1 MNNIKKILSMVLV
14 LGLAACSML
23 ACQPKA
29 ETTETAEASS
39 AAATEEPVSAAEEAK
54 ASGETVKVA
63 IVTDMCI
70 DEAEWLQNLVAGL
83 DAYMA
88 EHSDLDIKVV
98 EATDISEFE
107 PKVRT
112 LAEAGYQII
121 ITMFSDMAD
130 ATIAVANDY
139 PEILFGSLDGTI
151 VDLDQYQ
158 NIEEFGL
165 NRTQTA
171 FMAGVV
177 AASSSQT
184 GKVGIV
190 AGADEPIINAIVAGW
205 QQGLVYAN
213 PNIDDV
219 VVYANSFTDPTKGK
233 ELGLSLYNKGCD
245 VIGAA
250 AGGTGVGSA
259 QAAEEVDG
267 LFVAWDVHYTEV
279 FGDKALELGSA
290 VNYFDVMVLQ
300 FISDA
305 TSGKFQAGVRVDYGM
320 AEGVCDFESLDNAP
334 LSDETKALV
343 AQARAEITAGNI
355 ELFTE
360 PLHK

>member
-1 MNNIKKILSMVLV
+1 MKNTKRALCLIIVLMM
-14 LGLAACSML
+14 ACAML
-23 ACQPKA
+23 ACQK
-29 ETTETAEASS
+29 TAAPTGE
-39 AAATEEPVSAAEEAK
+39 AAAPAGEVAAPAAEK
-54 ASGETVKVA
+54 VKVG
-63 IVTDMCI
+63 IVTDMGI

-88 EHSDLDIKVV
+88 EHDDLDIKVV
-98 EATDISEFE
+98 EATDVSEFE

-139 PEILFGSLDGTI
+139 PDILFGSLDGTI
-151 VDLDQYQ
+151 ADLAQYK
-158 NIEEFGL
+158 NVEEFGL

-177 AASSSQT
+177 AASSST
-184 GKVGIV
+184 AGKVGIV

-213 PNIDDV
+213 PNIEDI
-219 VVYANSFTDPTKGK
+219 VVYANTFTDPTKGK

-245 VIGAA
+245 VIAAA

-259 QAAEEVDG
+259 QAAAEKNG

-279 FGDKALELGSA
+279 FGDKPLELGSA

-305 TSGKFQAGVRVDYGM
+305 TSGNFKAGQRVDYGM

-334 LSDETKALV
+334 LSDATKALV
-343 AQARAEITAGNI
+343 EKARAAIKDGSVQ
-355 ELFTE
+355 LSTE
-360 PLHK
+360 PRHK

>member
-1 MNNIKKILSMVLV
+1 MNIIKKILCMVLI
-14 LGLAACSML
+14 LGLAAGAL
-23 ACQPKA
+23 AACQPA
-29 ETTETAEASS
+29 AGTTGES
-39 AAATEEPVSAAEEAK
+39 PSAAEQ
-54 ASGETVKVA
+54 ASASDESVKVGV
-63 IVTDMCI
+63 VTDMGI

-98 EATDISEFE
+98 EATDVSEFE

-139 PEILFGSLDGTI
+139 PDILFGSLDGTI
-151 VDLDQYQ
+151 ANLDQYK

-177 AASSSQT
+177 AASSSKT

-213 PNIDDV
+213 PQIEDV

-233 ELGLSLYNKGCD
+233 ELALSLYNKGYD

-259 QAAEEVDG
+259 QAAAEVNG
-267 LFVAWDVHYTEV
+267 LFVAWDVHYPEV

-305 TSGKFQAGVRVDYGM
+305 AGGKFQAGVRVDYGM

-343 AQARAEITAGNI
+343 EKAKAEILAGSI
-355 ELFTE
+355 TLSTE